1 MSDSQTHDGQGSP
14 DDAAAERG
22 CISITHTNEDGTL
35 VHGTERGDGSR
46 DALKLA
52 RFRWSRNLGAWF
64 MPQSRGRAARRER
77 IDMLVAGLQRAGFK
91 VELDIEQYDAA
102 QAFAALQAAGEERGE
117 RLAERSERERGRGDA
132 RSQAAHQAVA
142 GIPFGQPIL
151 VGHHSERHHR
161 AAIDRADRNMAAAVD
176 HHRNADSAAER
187 SEAAQ
192 RQAARREHPVVM
204 GRKMERLEA
213 EERSLKRILATA
225 TSDYADRM
233 RERLAVVEEELRFLR
248 QAIQDSG
255 VRQYTHADFKP
266 GDLARIRGRWH
277 VVAKANAKTIAVE
290 TGYSWTDKY
299 PYHEVTEQRNAADAA
314 RHADAI

>member
-1 MSDSQTHDGQGSP
+1 MVEERKGRVSYVIGPDGSP
-14 DDAAAERG
+14 LTLADLPPPGTRRWVIRRKAEVVAAVRGGLLSLDDACKRYESYG
-22 CISITHTNEDGTL
+22 WFVQWLDDGAD
-35 VHGTERGDGSR
+35 HP
-46 DALKLA
+46 K
-52 RFRWSRNLGAWF
+52 
-64 MPQSRGRAARRER
+64 
-77 IDMLVAGLQRAGFK
+77 I
-91 VELDIEQYDAA
+91 
-102 QAFAALQAAGEERGE
+102 
-117 RLAERSERERGRGDA
+117 
-132 RSQAAHQAVA
+132 
-142 GIPFGQPIL
+142 
-151 VGHHSERHHR
+151 R

-176 HHRNADSAAER
+176 HHRNAESAAER

-192 RQAARREHPVVM
+192 RQAARRENPVVM
-204 GRKMERLEA
+204 GRKVERLEA

-255 VRQYTHADFKP
+255 VRQYTQADFQK

-299 PYHEVTEQRNAADAA
+299 PYHEVTEQRSAADAA
-314 RHADAI
+314 RHADAA